1 MSSNRYDILFE
12 TVRIGPVTAPNR
24 FYQVPHCNGFGH
36 RMPHGMAAM
45 RGMKAEGGWGVVCTE
60 ETEIHHSSDLSPYFE
75 GRIWDDDDIP
85 ALALMTE
92 AVHKHG
98 ALAGI
103 ELVYNGIDAVN
114 LYSRVPPLAPRSMG
128 VVGGSGYDP
137 VQTRRMDREDIR
149 NVRKWHRQAALR
161 AKRAGFDLIYCYAGH
176 GMTAAIQFISRRYN
190 DRADEYGG
198 SLENRVRFFREL
210 IEETKEAVGDTCAV
224 AVRFAVDELLGEDG
238 LTHQGEGH
246 DVVAMLAELPDLW
259 DVNVSGW
266 SNDSATSRF
275 EMEGYQEKYISFVK
289 ELTTKP
295 VVGVGRY
302 TSPDSMVSAI
312 KRGVMD
318 FIGAARPSIAD
329 PFLPAKIREGRVED
343 IRECIGCNICVTGDT
358 RFVPIRC
365 TQNPTMGEEWRRGW
379 HPENISPRKS
389 DREVMVIGAGP
400 AGLECARALGQ
411 RGYQVSLLEA
421 RKELGG
427 RVLRESALP
436 GLNEWRRVMDWRLT
450 QIEKM
455 KNVSVYPSSPMTAE
469 EILESGAQ
477 NIILATGATWRRD
490 GVGRTLWRPVP
501 GHDLENVL
509 SPDDIME
516 SGSSSHSQGVLP
528 LLRKFASAV
537 PNFVIYDDDHYY
549 MGGVL
554 AELLAMN
561 GCKVSLVTPA
571 PMVSYWSQFTLEQER
586 IQAKL
591 MKLGVKLYSQN
602 VLGEIGNNFV
612 KLSNTV
618 SGEEIELPR
627 DGVILVSD
635 RKPNDEVYYALTPTL
650 SRGERGIQSLRII
663 GDAEAPNIIAQ
674 AVFAGHLAAREFD
687 EEKSR
692 ERRSRWKGFF
702 EPPSTRRPP
711 GILLDLCALGRLCG
725 KNFTTR
731 VPNSGYRAGRGRSSP
746 CRSIR
751 RAPSRAPHPQ

>member
-1 MSSNRYDILFE
+1 MNNPYAILFE
-12 TVRIGPVTAPNR
+12 TVRIGPVVAPNR

-45 RGMKAEGGWGVVCTE
+45 RGVKAEGGWGVVCTE

-85 ALALMTE
+85 ALRLMTE
-92 AVHKHG
+92 AVHRHG

-103 ELVYNGIDAVN
+103 ELSYNGIDAVN

-137 VQTRRMDREDIR
+137 AQTRRMDKEDIR
-149 NVRKWHRQAALR
+149 NVRRWHREAALR
-161 AKRAGFDLIYCYAGH
+161 AKSAGFDIIYCYAGH
-176 GMTAAIQFISRRYN
+176 GMTAAIQFILKRYN
-190 DRADEYGG
+190 DRTDEYGG

-210 IEETKEAVGDTCAV
+210 IEDTREAVGDACAV
-224 AVRFAVDELLGEDG
+224 AVRFAVDELLGEEG
-238 LTHQGEGH
+238 FTHQGEGY

-266 SNDSATSRF
+266 NNDSATSRF
-275 EMEGYQEKYISFVK
+275 EKEGYQEKYISFVK
-289 ELTTKP
+289 QLTTKP

-329 PFLPAKIREGRVED
+329 PFLPTKIKEGRIED

-379 HPENISPRKS
+379 HPEIISSKKS
-389 DREVMVIGAGP
+389 EKEVMIIGAGP

-411 RGYQVSLLEA
+411 RGYQVTLLDA
-421 RKELGG
+421 QKELGG

-436 GLNEWRRVMDWRLT
+436 GLNEWRRVVDWRLT

-469 EILESGAQ
+469 DVLESGAQ
-477 NIILATGATWRRD
+477 NLIIATGATWRRD
-490 GVGRTLWRPVP
+490 GVGRTLWKPIV
-501 GHDLENVL
+501 GFDSENVL
-509 SPDDIME
+509 SPDDFLE
-516 SGSSSHSQGVLP
+516 SGGLP
-528 LLRKFASAV
+528 PNLQKQASG
-537 PNFVIYDDDHYY
+537 FQIVIYDDDHYY

-591 MKLGVKLYSQN
+591 MKLGVKLYVQN
-602 VLGEIGNNFV
+602 TLSEIGNDFV
-612 KLSNTV
+612 KLSNV
-618 SGEEIELPR
+618 LSGDEIELPR
-627 DGVILVSD
+627 DGVALVSD
-635 RKPNDEVYYALTPTL
+635 RTPNDELYASLTPAL
-650 SRGERGIQSLRII
+650 SQRERGIRSLRII
-663 GDAEAPNIIAQ
+663 GDAAAPNIIAQ

-687 EEKSR
+687 EEQVEETPFKI
-692 ERRSRWKGFF
+692 ERVSL
-702 EPPSTRRPP
+702 P
-711 GILLDLCALGRLCG
+711 
-725 KNFTTR
+725 
-731 VPNSGYRAGRGRSSP
+731 
-746 CRSIR
+746 
-751 RAPSRAPHPQ
+751 